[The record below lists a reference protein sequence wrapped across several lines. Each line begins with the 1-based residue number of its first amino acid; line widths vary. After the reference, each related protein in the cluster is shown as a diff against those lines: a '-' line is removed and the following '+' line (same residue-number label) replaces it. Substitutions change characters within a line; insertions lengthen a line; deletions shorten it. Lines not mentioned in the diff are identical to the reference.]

1 MVLRVVLMISLF
13 LGTVGRVADADTL
26 PNPSASDTLPNVVFL
41 SPDTSRFWH
50 MVAGF
55 MEQVAADLEV
65 EFDVLFDEE
74 RHRLSYLKLVQQVLS
89 REEKPD
95 YLIIMWKE
103 QVTAQI
109 LDYARRQSVKVF
121 SFNTAVPEAAREK
134 VGSAPREKLEN
145 WIGHLGV
152 DNVSG
157 GQILARM
164 LDQRARAL
172 NLVRSDEPVPV
183 VALTGTLDSSA
194 ARDRSLGLLEA
205 TDGAGS
211 ELLQSVRADWSEQEA
226 RDKTSVLLRRYP
238 NTAAIW
244 SASDGM
250 AFGAMDAARHAGLRP
265 GNDLV
270 VGGIDWEPEA
280 LAAIRAGDLYV
291 SLGRHFMGGG
301 LALLLVHDY
310 HRGYDFADSGQ
321 SASMHYQFQAATA
334 DNVDDIAHM
343 LAPENWKAVDFRAF
357 SRVFNSQLREV
368 PVSAERLMDGFSAAL
383 MQQGGR

>member
-13 LGTVGRVADADTL
+13 LGTVSRVADADTL
-26 PNPSASDTLPNVVFL
+26 PNPSASDRLPNVVFL

-65 EFDVLFDEE
+65 EFDVLFDEG

-89 REEKPD
+89 REDKPD
-95 YLIIMWKE
+95 YLIIMWKD
-103 QVTAQI
+103 QVTTQI
-109 LDYARRQSVKVF
+109 LEYARQHKVKVF

-134 VGSAPREKLEN
+134 VGSAPREKVEN

-157 GQILARM
+157 GQKLAR
-164 LDQRARAL
+164 LLEQRAL
-172 NLVRSDEPVPV
+172 ELTLIQPGQPVPI

-211 ELLQSVRADWSEQEA
+211 ELLQSVRADWSELEA

-250 AFGAMDAARHAGLRP
+250 ALGAMDAARRAGLRP

-383 MQQGGR
+383 MKQGGR

>member
-65 EFDVLFDEE
+65 EFDVLFDEG

-89 REEKPD
+89 REDKPD
-95 YLIIMWKE
+95 YLIIMWKD
-103 QVTAQI
+103 QVTTQI
-109 LDYARRQSVKVF
+109 LEYARQHKVKVF

-134 VGSAPREKLEN
+134 VGSAPREKVEN

-157 GQILARM
+157 GQKLAR
-164 LDQRARAL
+164 LLEQRAL
-172 NLVRSDEPVPV
+172 ELTLIQPGQPVPI

-194 ARDRSLGLLEA
+194 ARDRMLGLLEV
-205 TDGAGS
+205 TDGES
-211 ELLQSVRADWSEQEA
+211 PKLLQSVRADWSELQA
-226 RDKTSVLLRRYP
+226 RDKTSVLLKRYP
-238 NTAAIW
+238 NMAVVW

-250 AFGAMDAARHAGLRP
+250 ALGAIDAAKRAGRHP
-265 GNDLV
+265 GKDLV
-270 VGGIDWEPEA
+270 VGGVDWEPEA
-280 LAAIRAGDLYV
+280 LAAIRAGELHI

-321 SASMHYQFQAATA
+321 SASLYYQFQYATA
-334 DNVDDIAHM
+334 DNVDEIAHM

-357 SRVFNSQLREV
+357 SRVFNSQLRDV
-368 PVSAERLMDGFSAAL
+368 PVSADRLMDGFSAAL
-383 MQQGGR
+383 VKQVGR

>member
-13 LGTVGRVADADTL
+13 LGTVSRVADADTL

-65 EFDVLFDEE
+65 EFDVLFDEGG

-145 WIGHLGV
+145 WIGHLGGV

-157 GQILARM
+157 GQLLARM

-205 TDGAGS
+205 TDGGAGS
-211 ELLQSVRADWSEQEA
+211 ELLQSVRATGVS
-226 RDKTSVLLRRYP
+226 RRRE
-238 NTAAIW
+238 TKH
-244 SASDGM
+244 
-250 AFGAMDAARHAGLRP
+250 RCCC
-265 GNDLV
+265 
-270 VGGIDWEPEA
+270 GGIRIRLQSGAPAMAWRSGGPWMLPGA
-280 LAAIRAGDLYV
+280 RAYVLA
-291 SLGRHFMGGG
+291 M
-301 LALLLVHDY
+301 
-310 HRGYDFADSGQ
+310 
-321 SASMHYQFQAATA
+321 T
-334 DNVDDIAHM
+334 
-343 LAPENWKAVDFRAF
+343 W
-357 SRVFNSQLREV
+357 
-368 PVSAERLMDGFSAAL
+368 
-383 MQQGGR
+383 